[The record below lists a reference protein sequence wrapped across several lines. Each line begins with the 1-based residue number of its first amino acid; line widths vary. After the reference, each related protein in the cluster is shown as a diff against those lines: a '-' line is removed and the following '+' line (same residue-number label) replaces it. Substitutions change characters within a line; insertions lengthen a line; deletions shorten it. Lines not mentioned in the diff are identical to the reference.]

1 MDMFA
6 LLTLPRGVPI
16 DPEPLPPPARDGG
29 EAPVG
34 IIIRPGP
41 APAGCARRSGT
52 RSPPPGRDAPAARRR
67 GAPACAVL
75 DSTRER

>member
-1 MDMFA
+1 MYA

-16 DPEPLPPPARDGG
+16 DPEAPEMTTRGG

-41 APAGCARRSGT
+41 VPS
-52 RSPPPGRDAPAARRR
+52 AARLPLRHTLALAR
-67 GAPACAVL
+67 G
-75 DSTRER
+75 

>member
-1 MDMFA
+1 MYA

-16 DPEPLPPPARDGG
+16 DPEAPAPAARDTG

-41 APAGCARRSGT
+41 
-52 RSPPPGRDAPAARRR
+52 PPFAARVPLRHTLAAAR
-67 GAPACAVL
+67 G
-75 DSTRER
+75 

>member
-1 MDMFA
+1 MFA

-16 DPEPLPPPARDGG
+16 DPEALPPPARDAG

-41 APAGCARRSGT
+41 APAGVRTPLRVAL
-52 RSPPPGRDAPAARRR
+52 AAAR
-67 GAPACAVL
+67 A
-75 DSTRER
+75 

>member
-1 MDMFA
+1 MFA

-16 DPEPLPPPARDGG
+16 DPEPRSSSDEI

-41 APAGCARRSGT
+41 SRPDARVPLRQ
-52 RSPPPGRDAPAARRR
+52 RLAAAR
-67 GAPACAVL
+67 A
-75 DSTRER
+75 